1 MSTTWQGAH
10 ACVPSSVQEL
20 SAVRLSLISHGVFSS
35 SALFSLSVQA
45 FKGSFL
51 YYCVTL
57 SFGVHNWTVYYKAQ
71 QHTHI
76 NWLWN
81 NHAKMGKWAEKVW
94 KSTLWV
100 RETRRDACQVSL
112 RLRERENEKGVVSF
126 ISHFY
131 RDRCKFHLQP
141 PDFHGI
147 VSHFGPFSFLVFNF
161 GFLFSI
167 RFESRLSS
175 STLFCIVFLLTPV
188 ILKKS
193 LFSFFFI
200 LLQIASH
207 WWCFCRAVY

>member
-10 ACVPSSVQEL
+10 ACVPSSVEEL
-20 SAVRLSLISHGVFSS
+20 SAVRLSLISLGVFSS
-35 SALFSLSVQA
+35 SALSLSVQA

-57 SFGVHNWTVYYKAQ
+57 SLGVHNWTVYYKAQ

-81 NHAKMGKWAEKVW
+81 NHAKMGNWAEKVW
-94 KSTLWV
+94 KGTLWV

-131 RDRCKFHLQP
+131 RDRCKFHLP
-141 PDFHGI
+141 PPI
-147 VSHFGPFSFLVFNF
+147 SMELCRILAHFRFSFSISVCCFQF
-161 GFLFSI
+161 APKVGFLF
-167 RFESRLSS
+167 
-175 STLFCIVFLLTPV
+175 PH
-188 ILKKS
+188 
-193 LFSFFFI
+193 SF
-200 LLQIASH
+200 A
-207 WWCFCRAVY
+207 

>member
-1 MSTTWQGAH
+1 M
-10 ACVPSSVQEL
+10 
-20 SAVRLSLISHGVFSS
+20 
-35 SALFSLSVQA
+35 
-45 FKGSFL
+45 
-51 YYCVTL
+51 
-57 SFGVHNWTVYYKAQ
+57 
-71 QHTHI
+71 
-76 NWLWN
+76 
-81 NHAKMGKWAEKVW
+81 
-94 KSTLWV
+94 

-161 GFLFSI
+161 GFLLSI

-193 LFSFFFI
+193 LFSFF
-200 LLQIASH
+200 LSYSKSHHTDDASAELFTSEI
-207 WWCFCRAVY
+207 CFLFCRRGNSIEFSSLDKLCIALHLRWHLNLFSRCSLCTFFSHNMLA